1 MASACLTSAHWKK
14 FLARKQFL
22 KSSRRG
28 LFRKLQEGEEWIL
41 EAANLRLQIR
51 IAREF
56 SF

>member
-1 MASACLTSAHWKK
+1 LTSAHWKK
-14 FLARKQFL
+14 FFARKQFL